1 MSKFVP
7 DNFKPRESD
16 ITWAMDKFKITRDE
30 VDNQLGEFIDH
41 EFKRSYT
48 DWNRCFRNWF
58 RTADKY
64 SLLTRERVYRQPEIV
79 HPKQKEADILKFHE
93 QIKKIGKG

>member
-7 DNFKPRESD
+7 NNFKPRDSD
-16 ITWAMDKFKITRDE
+16 IEWAMKKFNISRDE
-30 VDNQLGEFIDH
+30 VDKQLEEFIDH

-48 DWNRCFRNWF
+48 DFNRCFRNWF

-64 SLLTRERVYRQPEIV
+64 SLLTRDHKYSTIEPLSDE
-79 HPKQKEADILKFHE
+79 QKTADVLAFEKAM
-93 QIKKIGKG
+93 KGYGK